1 MSGKGREILH
11 LAGASLILILGVWVS
26 SGTLAPYAATLA
38 KPYVWGPCD
47 YLLNI
52 DHNHFKAVFL
62 MLDGAPRDQWEY
74 SVVLRRV
81 LHPLL
86 AYLFMKVLGFGAG
99 GIVANILLAL
109 GSLAVF
115 WRALRRRYGEQVPVA
130 LLGLLAT
137 YPGIFYWAGLPYSY
151 AMIVPA
157 SLLAMVL
164 LWRLETAPGWRTA
177 LLCGLGVGVLSTGY
191 DLLPFFGAAGV
202 LLLVSRRLWAPAA
215 VFAGAAVV
223 PTVLVAVALR
233 ALFAVPLTSSNTH
246 AYGNILGSYL
256 SLGSLTDEGLRTWGR
271 LLAKLPGI
279 TLDVFLY
286 GNFLFLP
293 LLFLLAL
300 LAARWLPPGARI
312 LSRAEACVL
321 AAAVLLFF
329 FNNLAPPYSGWQL
342 RGSWLPR
349 LYQPVFVV
357 MISAL
362 ASLFARADL
371 LPRRPRGALWAALAV
386 TIAANAWI
394 VFGPVLGSTRL
405 SQTVYHRFYRH
416 DKATAYEETLATFG
430 RRPLGFCGRK

>member
-11 LAGASLILILGVWVS
+11 FAEASLVLILGIWVS

-38 KPYVWGPCD
+38 SPYVWGPCD

-52 DHNHFKAVFL
+52 DHNHFKAVFW

-86 AYLFMKVLGFGAG
+86 AYPFMKVLGFGAG
-99 GIVANILLAL
+99 GIVANALLAL

-115 WRALRRRYGEQVPVA
+115 WRSLQTRYGGKVPVA
-130 LLGLLAT
+130 ILWLLAT

-151 AMIVPA
+151 AVIVPA
-157 SLLAMVL
+157 SLLSMVL
-164 LWRLETAPGWRTA
+164 LWKLETAAGWRTA
-177 LLCGLGVGVLSTGY
+177 LLCGLALGVLSTGY

-202 LLLVSRRLWAPAA
+202 LLLVSRRLWGPAA
-215 VFAGAAVV
+215 AFAGAAVV
-223 PTVLVAVALR
+223 PTVAVAVILR
-233 ALFAVPLTSSNTH
+233 AVFAVPFQSSNTH

-256 SLGSLTDEGLRTWGR
+256 SLGSLTDEGFRTWGR

-279 TLDVFLY
+279 VLDVFLY
-286 GNFLFLP
+286 SNFLFLP
-293 LLFLLAL
+293 LLFLLCL
-300 LAARWLPPGARI
+300 LAARWLPEGARVVP
-312 LSRAEACVL
+312 RAEACVL

-329 FNNLAPPYSGWQL
+329 FNNLAPPYTGWQL

-349 LYQPVFVV
+349 IYQPVFPV
-357 MISAL
+357 MISTL

-371 LPRRPRGALWAALAV
+371 LPRHLRTALGGALAL
-386 TIAANAWI
+386 TLAANLWI
-394 VFGPVLGSTRL
+394 VFGPVLGATRL

-416 DKATAYEETLATFG
+416 DKATAYEATLGKFG